1 MKFFRV
7 GAAAKVSLIIL
18 VSRITGFVRDMCMA
32 AFIGAGPVNDAFLAA
47 FKLTNLFRSVFG
59 EGAISAAVVPTI
71 SQSITTHGEKYARVI
86 KCHVLTIL
94 SLSLALLTFFVF
106 FNMRSIIL
114 ITNPGFSSNP
124 TIFDLAE
131 DLAYITFPYLTF
143 ISVAA
148 FYGSI
153 LQTKKV
159 FAPYAAT
166 SIILNLVLI
175 SAALICFLDGCRS
188 QVHSQ
193 SVGVLISGILELLWM
208 IYFARK
214 YNVYLHFRKPIMSKY
229 VRQIMRRI
237 LPGIVGAGM
246 LQISVWCDMII
257 LSFFS
262 GGISYFYF
270 ADRIVQLPL
279 ALFSTAIATTLLSS
293 LSLSKSDAFDRAIRS
308 CLFFI
313 IPSAVGL
320 FLISEEVVMALF
332 RRGEFSQEA
341 ASNTAIILRILS
353 FALPFQ
359 AISKIYTTSFH
370 ARGDTKTPMYVGCI
384 SLFINVSVSFMLMDD
399 FNFLCVAIG
408 SVAAAVVQLILLVF
422 KSTDKVRNKKDIL
435 KYFAGATLMGFVII
449 ILKDFIKDY
458 RIIIQTIL
466 LVTVGAGTYIGF
478 LATVKV
484 KVLRDFFIKT

>member
-7 GAAAKVSLIIL
+7 GAATKVSLIIL
-18 VSRITGFVRDMCMA
+18 VSRITGFIRDMCMA
-32 AFIGAGPVNDAFLAA
+32 AFIGAGPVNDAFLAV

-59 EGAISAAVVPTI
+59 EGAMSAAVVPTI
-71 SQSITTHGEKYARVI
+71 SQSIATHGEKYARVI

-148 FYGSI
+148 FYGSV

-246 LQISVWCDMII
+246 LQIAVWCDMII

-293 LSLSKSDAFDRAIRS
+293 LSRQENNSFDRTIRS

-320 FLISEEVVMALF
+320 FLISEEVVMGLF
-332 RRGEFSQEA
+332 GRGEFSQEA

-359 AISKIYTTSFH
+359 AISKIYNTSFH

-384 SLFINVSVSFMLMDD
+384 SLFVNVSVSFTLMDD

-466 LVTVGAGTYIGF
+466 LVTAGAGTYIGF